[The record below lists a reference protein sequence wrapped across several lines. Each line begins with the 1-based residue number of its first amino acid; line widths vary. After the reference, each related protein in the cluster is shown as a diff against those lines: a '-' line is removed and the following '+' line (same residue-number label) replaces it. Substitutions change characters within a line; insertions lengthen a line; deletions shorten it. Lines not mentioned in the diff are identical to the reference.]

1 MVTSL
6 EPPNTEKLT
15 NRMKFQDL
23 KCTTLQRKKPGVTS
37 LQKIHVILNFDIS
50 SLSATKY
57 HTPSY
62 VVLQAHQYKLGA
74 IFMAI
79 AYLPRLCIPTP
90 AALATYTQQL
100 WLLLIPALR
109 RPTGITCTTSVLII
123 PLHFRLLLGID
134 DILVVPHM
142 SLL

>member
-1 MVTSL
+1 MYNVATKEVWCHIFAKDACDNWFL
-6 EPPNTEKLT
+6 EIALA
-15 NRMKFQDL
+15 
-23 KCTTLQRKKPGVTS
+23 
-37 LQKIHVILNFDIS
+37 VITQFCIS

-62 VVLQAHQYKLGA
+62 VVSQAHQYKLGA

-134 DILVVPHM
+134 DILVVPHI